1 MKLTLSNSI
10 MAVLLSYGIN
20 AAAQEYSV
28 TNFEHKRLTVDARY
42 DKPNAETEA
51 FMAKYKSYVDSIN
64 MPIVGHCAKD
74 MTRRAP
80 ESEMSN
86 LLADILVWCAKND
99 YGEKVDFALYNIGGI
114 RATFAKGPVR
124 KGDVIDVAPFENKI
138 CFITMKGSDLLE
150 LFEQI
155 AHNGGEGLSHS
166 VRMVIT
172 QDKHLKSVTI
182 NGKAIKPNGK
192 YRIATIDYLL
202 DGNDG
207 MTALKKATKIVAPK
221 EEKNDTR
228 YIIMNYFTMMEAK
241 GEIVDASIE
250 GRVIIEGQEAKEKV
264 GNGADESRELVIL
277 HTNDTHSQNY
287 PFSKNIMN
295 KEQADR
301 GGNVRRVNLVNKER
315 EDAPSLLLF
324 DSGDFSQGS
333 PYYTYFKGDV
343 EIGLMNM
350 MKYDAATIGN
360 HEFDFGMDNMA
371 RLFKMA
377 NFPIVCANYDFKG
390 TVCEALVKPYA
401 IIFRDGVKV
410 GVFGL
415 SPKMEGLVSVKNSVG
430 VKYLDPVAV
439 AKNMVGKLQAEKC
452 DVIICLSHLGYRTGD
467 GEPDDELI
475 ATQVPGIDAILGG
488 HTHTVLKK
496 PVQVKD
502 AEGETVI
509 IDQNGKSGIYLSRI
523 TLNLDKKQ

>member
-1 MKLTLSNSI
+1 MKFTLFNSFLT
-10 MAVLLSYGIN
+10 VLLSCGMS
-20 AAAQEYSV
+20 ALAQEYSV
-28 TNFEHKRLTVDARY
+28 SNYEHKRLTVDARF

-64 MPIVGHCAKD
+64 MPVVGHCAKD
-74 MTRRAP
+74 MTRHAP

-86 LLADILVWCAKND
+86 LLADILVWCAKSD
-99 YGEKVDFALYNIGGI
+99 YGEKVDFGLYNIGGI
-114 RATFAKGPVR
+114 RATFSKGAVH

-155 AHNGGEGLSHS
+155 AHNKGEGLSHS

-172 QDKHLKSVTI
+172 QDLHLKSVTI
-182 NGKAIKPNGK
+182 NGKAIKPNAK

-228 YIIMNYFTMMEAK
+228 FIIMNYFAMKEAK
-241 GEIVDASIE
+241 GELVDANIE
-250 GRVIIEGQEAKEKV
+250 GRVVIEGQQDMDKNSAK
-264 GNGADESRELVIL
+264 ADETRELVIL

-287 PFSKNIMN
+287 PFSKNLMN

-315 EDAPSLLLF
+315 EDAPSLLLL

-360 HEFDFGMDNMA
+360 HEFDFGLDNMA

-377 NFPIVCANYDFKG
+377 NFPIVCANYDFTG
-390 TVCEALVKPYA
+390 TVCEAWVKPYT
-401 IIFRDGVKV
+401 IINRDGIKV
-410 GVFGL
+410 GIFGL

-439 AKNMVGKLQAEKC
+439 AKDMVKKLHAEKC
-452 DVIICLSHLGYRTGD
+452 DVIICLSHLGYKIGG

-475 ATQVPGIDAILGG
+475 ASQVPGIDAILGG
-488 HTHTVLKK
+488 HTHTALKK

-502 AEGETVI
+502 PDGEVVL
-509 IDQNGKSGIYLSRI
+509 IDQNGKSGIYLSKI
-523 TLNLDKKQ
+523 TLNLDKK